1 MADKTI
7 VPGFTPTEYVPVGGV
22 ILASEPIEYNT
33 DRKTVTLKVRNTG
46 DRPVQVG
53 SHYHFFEINRYMEFD
68 REAAFG
74 MHLNIPATTAVRFE
88 PGEEKEVELVSYAG
102 KQRVIGF
109 DDLTNGYA
117 GYEDTPTYFPKKIR
131 AFSRMKKYGY
141 KCISQD
147 EADAEFTQNEK

>member
-1 MADKTI
+1 MADNNI
-7 VPGFTPTEYVPVGGV
+7 VPGFTPKDYVPVGGV
-22 ILASEPIEYNT
+22 ILASDPIEYNT

-74 MHLNIPATTAVRFE
+74 MHLNIPATTAIRFE
-88 PGEEKEVELVSYAG
+88 PGEEKEVELVSFAG
-102 KQRVIGF
+102 KQRIIGF

-141 KCISQD
+141 KSVSQD
-147 EADAEFTQNEK
+147 EADAEFTSK